1 MKNFLLVLLTIL
13 MFFSCKHELENPNW
27 DVDLII
33 PVATSEISIEN
44 LFNDSNISIVNDNVG
59 LINLIYKNDLV
70 NINLDT
76 LVNLKIRTNEE
87 STTLDSVSFKDVTIS
102 DSITIGS
109 VINDVPFGPIL
120 FPNGSNTSIPSIP
133 SIAQNDTTLIDA
145 SEYFETM
152 TLYRGTL
159 IVSLY
164 NGFPTS
170 ISNINISLFNSVS
183 QNLIANF
190 NFPIINSGST
200 AVDSSDI
207 SGLTLDENMIGIIHN
222 MDVESSVG
230 SVNIDYQDAIV
241 TNITLSNIG
250 IIEATAYF
258 PEQEINQTFEEYS
271 FDLNGVE
278 LNEVKIK
285 EGIVT
290 INALST
296 LPDTGRIIYNIPSLK
311 KNGVSFT
318 SVNIIPPSING
329 EMTTIT
335 HNFDGYVLDMTGQDY
350 RVGGDTINTIYT
362 EFIAFI
368 DSTGDLVTINQNDSF
383 YTFIDFNLK
392 PEYAKGYLGQDT
404 ISYGPEDITISQF
417 NQIHSGSLNMKEVLM
432 RIKINNFIGANAD
445 LVFNQLSASNNE
457 LTIMAGV
464 DQYGDNII
472 GKNYQ
477 INSATETG
485 SIPQVNPS
493 LTEIVLD
500 AKDILEIFPNKITSG
515 VDFIL
520 NPNGNGLPGFL
531 YPDYTMNASISAE
544 MPLSFISNNLTLID
558 TAIVNFNTGSR
569 DIEKL
574 YINIEN
580 GFPLEGNISIILI
593 DEFENI
599 IDTIFKDVSISS
611 AELDNQL
618 IVNSSVNTILE
629 SDFNNLL
636 DVKKVAIHVDFST
649 ANLEEYID
657 IYSSYL
663 INLSF
668 SMKLKQTIGK

>member
-1 MKNFLLVLLTIL
+1 MKNFLLIVTIL

-241 TNITLSNIG
+241 TSITLSDIG
-250 IIEATAYF
+250 ITEATAYF

-318 SVNIIPPSING
+318 SINIIPPSING

-350 RVGGDTINTIYT
+350 RIGGDTINTIYT

-383 YTFIDFNLK
+383 YTFIDFDLK
-392 PEYAKGYLGQDT
+392 PEYAKGHLGQDT

-432 RIKINNFIGANAD
+432 TIKINNFIGANAD

-457 LTIMAGV
+457 VTVIAGV
-464 DQYGDNII
+464 DQYGENII

-493 LTEIVLD
+493 LTEIMLD

-515 VDFIL
+515 ADFIL
-520 NPNGNGLPGFL
+520 NPNGNELPGFL

-544 MPLSFISNNLTLID
+544 IPLSFISNNLTLID

-618 IVNSSVNTILE
+618 IVNSSVNTVLE

>member
-1 MKNFLLVLLTIL
+1 MKNFLLIVTIL

-27 DVDLII
+27 DVDLIV

-241 TNITLSNIG
+241 TSITLSDIG
-250 IIEATAYF
+250 ITEATAYF

-318 SVNIIPPSING
+318 SINIIPPSING

-335 HNFDGYVLDMTGQDY
+335 HNFDGYVLDMTGKDY
-350 RVGGDTINTIYT
+350 RIGGDTINTIYT

-392 PEYAKGYLGQDT
+392 PEYAKGHLGQDT

-432 RIKINNFIGANAD
+432 TIKINNFIGANAD

-457 LTIMAGV
+457 VTVIAGV
-464 DQYGDNII
+464 DQYGENII

-493 LTEIVLD
+493 LTEIMLD

-515 VDFIL
+515 ADFIL
-520 NPNGNGLPGFL
+520 NPNGNELPGFL

-544 MPLSFISNNLTLID
+544 IPLSFISNNLTLID

-618 IVNSSVNTILE
+618 IVNSSVNTVLE

>member
-404 ISYGPEDITISQF
+404 ISYGPEDITVSQF
-417 NQIHSGSLNMKEVLM
+417 NRIHSGSLNMKEVLM
-432 RIKINNFIGANAD
+432 KIKINNFIGANAD

-457 LTIMAGV
+457 VTVIAGV
-464 DQYGDNII
+464 DQYGENII

-500 AKDILEIFPNKITSG
+500 AKDILEIFPNKITSA

-520 NPNGNGLPGFL
+520 NPNGNELPGFL

-558 TAIVNFNTGSR
+558 TAIVNFNTRDR

-580 GFPLEGNISIILI
+580 GFPLEGNVSIILI
-593 DEFENI
+593 DELENI

-618 IVNSSVNTILE
+618 IVNNSTSTILE

-649 ANLEEYID
+649 ANLEEYLD

>member
-1 MKNFLLVLLTIL
+1 MKNFLLIVTIL

-241 TNITLSNIG
+241 TSITLSDIG
-250 IIEATAYF
+250 ITEATAYF

-318 SVNIIPPSING
+318 SINIIPPSING

-335 HNFDGYVLDMTGQDY
+335 HNFDGYVLDMTGKDY
-350 RVGGDTINTIYT
+350 RIGGDTINTIYT

-392 PEYAKGYLGQDT
+392 PEYAKGHLGQDT

-432 RIKINNFIGANAD
+432 TIKINNFIGANAD

-457 LTIMAGV
+457 VTVIAGV
-464 DQYGDNII
+464 DQYGENII

-493 LTEIVLD
+493 LTEIMLD

-515 VDFIL
+515 ADFIL
-520 NPNGNGLPGFL
+520 NPNGNELPGFL

-544 MPLSFISNNLTLID
+544 IPLSFISNNLTLID

-618 IVNSSVNTILE
+618 IVNSSVNTVLE

>member
-558 TAIVNFNTGSR
+558 TAIVNFNTRDR

-580 GFPLEGNISIILI
+580 GFPLEGNVSIILI
-593 DEFENI
+593 DELENI

-618 IVNSSVNTILE
+618 IVNNSTSTILE

-649 ANLEEYID
+649 ANLEEYLD

>member
-1 MKNFLLVLLTIL
+1 MKNFLLIVTIL

-241 TNITLSNIG
+241 TSITLSDIG
-250 IIEATAYF
+250 ITEATAYF

-318 SVNIIPPSING
+318 SINIIPPSING

-335 HNFDGYVLDMTGQDY
+335 HNFDGYVLDMTGKDY
-350 RVGGDTINTIYT
+350 RIGGDTINTIYT

-383 YTFIDFNLK
+383 YTFIDFDLK
-392 PEYAKGYLGQDT
+392 PEYAKGHLGQDT

-432 RIKINNFIGANAD
+432 TIKINNFIGANAD

-457 LTIMAGV
+457 VTVIAGV
-464 DQYGDNII
+464 DQYGENII

-493 LTEIVLD
+493 LTEIMLD

-515 VDFIL
+515 ADFIL
-520 NPNGNGLPGFL
+520 NPNGNELPGFL

-544 MPLSFISNNLTLID
+544 IPLSFISNNLTLID

-618 IVNSSVNTILE
+618 IVNSSVNTVLE

-636 DVKKVAIHVDFST
+636 DVKKVAIHIDFST

>member
-350 RVGGDTINTIYT
+350 RIGGDTINTIYT

-404 ISYGPEDITISQF
+404 ISYGPEDITVSQF
-417 NQIHSGSLNMKEVLM
+417 NRIHSGSLNMKEVLM
-432 RIKINNFIGANAD
+432 KIKINNFIGANAD

-457 LTIMAGV
+457 VTVIAGV
-464 DQYGDNII
+464 DQYGENII

-500 AKDILEIFPNKITSG
+500 AKDILEIFPNKITSA

-520 NPNGNGLPGFL
+520 NPNGNELPGFL

-558 TAIVNFNTGSR
+558 TAIVNFNTRDR

-580 GFPLEGNISIILI
+580 GFPLEGNVSIILI
-593 DEFENI
+593 DELENI

-618 IVNSSVNTILE
+618 IVNNSTSTILE

-649 ANLEEYID
+649 ANLEEYLD